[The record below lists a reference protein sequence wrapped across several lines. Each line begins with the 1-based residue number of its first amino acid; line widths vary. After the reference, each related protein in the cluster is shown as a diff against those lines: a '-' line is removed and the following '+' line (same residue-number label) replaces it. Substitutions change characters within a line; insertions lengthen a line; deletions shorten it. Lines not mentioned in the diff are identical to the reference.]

1 MDWIELSKREPEG
14 HMTACVVL
22 VDREIEGPVYWTAD
36 KGFVYPENAGQQHE
50 LGWDCS
56 HWRPMQR
63 GLPE

>member
-1 MDWIELSKREPEG
+1 
-14 HMTACVVL
+14 MTACVVL